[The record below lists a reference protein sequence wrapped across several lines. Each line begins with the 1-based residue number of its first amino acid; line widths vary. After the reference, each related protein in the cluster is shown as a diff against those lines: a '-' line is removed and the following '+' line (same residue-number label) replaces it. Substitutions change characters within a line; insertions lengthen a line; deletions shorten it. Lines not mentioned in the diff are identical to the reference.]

1 MKNNKGITLVAL
13 VITII
18 VLLILAGVSIS
29 MVVGE
34 NGVLNR
40 ATSAADKTSEADIKS
55 ALENAI
61 MGCQGSFVEVWEAS
75 PTTKILTW
83 LDLNQI
89 KANIDADSYNVTYD
103 KYTTSGT
110 IQKKSGTE
118 NVGKKYDFYLTA
130 SGSIGA
136 KVNWGTKPAGSGS

>member
-40 ATSAADKTSEADIKS
+40 ATNAADKTSEADVKS

-61 MGCQGSFVEVWEAS
+61 MGCQGSFIEEWEKN
-75 PTTKILTW
+75 PNKDFLTW
-83 LDLNQI
+83 LEKENKGADKI
-89 KANIDADSYNVTYD
+89 KANLDATVYTVTY
-103 KYTTSGT
+103 TGGANHEGT
-110 IQKKSGTE
+110 ITKATGGATYTFQLE
-118 NVGKKYDFYLTA
+118 A
-130 SGSIGA
+130 SGKIGA
-136 KVNWGTKPAGSGS
+136 KIKGWTKSGS